1 MPARCGHLKLTVT
14 DILSIE
20 QVQRRATKC
29 ILSLSYR
36 TATTYR
42 ERLRALGILLVCY
55 WHEFLGLVFLYK
67 SILSNDVN
75 VSIRTTTWTTRN
87 AHPVNGILL
96 NVSRCRTVSY
106 KNNFHVREPSVWN
119 ILPSNIRDTSR
130 SLAYFKNSLFNY
142 YLNLLEQIYNPHNPR
157 TFRSVC
163 VKCHSTWSLDSLLV
177 RTCC

>member
-14 DILSIE
+14 DILFNVARPNASFPFLTG
-20 QVQRRATKC
+20 QPQHTG
-29 ILSLSYR
+29 
-36 TATTYR
+36 
-42 ERLRALGILLVCY
+42 ALGILPVCY

-87 AHPVNGILL
+87 ADPDNGILL

-163 VKCHSTWSLDSLLV
+163 VKCHSTRSLDSLLV